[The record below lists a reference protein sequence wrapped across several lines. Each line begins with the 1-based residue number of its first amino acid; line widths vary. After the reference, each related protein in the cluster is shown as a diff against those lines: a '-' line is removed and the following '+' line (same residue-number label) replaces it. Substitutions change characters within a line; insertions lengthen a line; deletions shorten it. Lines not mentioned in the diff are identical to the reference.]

1 MARHKEFEREEV
13 LDKAMDL
20 FWRQGYEAT
29 SIQDLVNC
37 MGINR
42 GSLYD
47 TFGGKHKLF
56 LAALERYLS
65 KFSQRLQRLE
75 NSPAGIAA
83 IRQFFLELLES
94 RVGEKGCQGC
104 MVTNSTIE
112 LILDDPDTANR
123 IQSQLTRMETAF
135 YKALVRAKAQ
145 EEISPNHNLRA
156 LARFL
161 VSSAHGSAV
170 IAKTSPDSEV
180 LEDIVNVT
188 LSVLN

>member
-29 SIQDLVNC
+29 SIQDLVSY

-42 GSLYD
+42 GSIYD
-47 TFGGKHKLF
+47 TFGDKHQLF
-56 LAALERYLS
+56 LAALERYLDNV
-65 KFSQRLQRLE
+65 SQKLQKLE
-75 NSPAGIAA
+75 NSPTGIAA
-83 IRQFFLELLES
+83 IREFFLELLES
-94 RVGEKGCQGC
+94 RTGEKGTQGC
-104 MVTNSTIE
+104 MITNSTVE
-112 LILDDPDTANR
+112 LILDDPHTASR
-123 IQSQLTRMETAF
+123 IQSQLARMEKAF
-135 YKALVRAKAQ
+135 YQALTRAQAQ
-145 EEISPNHNLRA
+145 GEIRPQHNLHA

-170 IAKTSPDSEV
+170 IAKTAPQKEV